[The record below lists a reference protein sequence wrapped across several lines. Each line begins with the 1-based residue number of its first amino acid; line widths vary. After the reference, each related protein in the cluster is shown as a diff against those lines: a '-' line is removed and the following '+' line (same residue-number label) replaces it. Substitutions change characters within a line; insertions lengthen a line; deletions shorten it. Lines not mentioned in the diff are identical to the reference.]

1 MLNTLSMI
9 RDIQLKGS
17 NLLDYKCN
25 NSNIV
30 HPETCVDMVKL
41 SNNEDD
47 NKTLKDW
54 MEEQTPGNIEAAS
67 DTTLGGIKIGY
78 VGNYSPVKLDSNNKA
93 YVEVEDNS
101 YFDTKD
107 DYDMFKVNIGKYTSV
122 TYFLPNGPSILE
134 QYKLL
139 IDITDN
145 VSEESF
151 ITIDAFL
158 DKNYFDEIDEN
169 KIWFEKPEG
178 VTLGYSGVIDKID
191 ESSNIK
197 LLPPKEISKP
207 SHYTIQI
214 RYKKDNNL
222 LFITAGYR
230 PCEIIQ

>member
-1 MLNTLSMI
+1 MI

-54 MEEQTPGNIEAAS
+54 MEEQTPGNIEVAS
-67 DTTLGGIKIGY
+67 DNTLGGIKIGY

-101 YFDTKD
+101 CFDITD
-107 DYDMFKVNIGKYTSV
+107 DYDTFIENIGKYTSV
-122 TYFLPNGPSILE
+122 TCFSPNGPSILE
-134 QYKLL
+134 HYKLL
-139 IDITDN
+139 INITN
-145 VSEESF
+145 EASEKSF
-151 ITIDAFL
+151 ITIDAIL
-158 DKNYFDEIDEN
+158 DKNYFNEKVIL
-169 KIWFEKPEG
+169 FEKPED
-178 VTLGYSGVIDKID
+178 VTLLYSGAIDKND
-191 ESSNIK
+191 ENGYIE
-197 LLPPKEISKP
+197 LLPPKDKTKP

-214 RYKKDNNL
+214 RYKKDSNL

-230 PCEIIQ
+230 PCETIQ

>member
-1 MLNTLSMI
+1 MI

-41 SNNEDD
+41 SNDEDD

-67 DTTLGGIKIGY
+67 DNTLGGIKIGY

-101 YFDTKD
+101 YFGTSD
-107 DYDMFKVNIGKYTSV
+107 DYEDFLNNIYKYKSI

-139 IDITDN
+139 IDITDKA
-145 VSEESF
+145 SEESF
-151 ITIDAFL
+151 ITIDTIL
-158 DKNYFDEIDEN
+158 DKGYFDKN
-169 KIWFEKPEG
+169 TIWFEKPEG
-178 VTLGYSGVIDKID
+178 VTLIYSGAIDKED
-191 ESSNIK
+191 GSSNIE
-197 LLPPKEISKP
+197 LLHHDKISTP
-207 SHYTIQI
+207 LYYTIQI
-214 RYKKDNNL
+214 RYKKNSGL
-222 LFITAGYR
+222 LFITANYR